1 MKIYLDALE
10 ADKPVTTSFGS
21 VTIEGL
27 SLEYSGFLG
36 LPDTF
41 TGWIE
46 TSDEDLNQ
54 WWYDS
59 AYTNEI
65 TTDTFRRFDTEP
77 RQANSSTLIG
87 KLVLHDGAK
96 RDRDPYVGDIAVS
109 GKTAYL
115 THDTAKAARNV
126 LADLAD
132 HQRADGWIPPA
143 SIRLYDLPLM
153 DYPLWWVVC
162 SYDLY
167 MYTGELSPNF
177 YFLPRVVWGALPP
190 HLTTQRPPHLLI
202 HTSAR
207 GNTDSEIFR
216 RRCRLH

>member
-1 MKIYLDALE
+1 MKIYLDSLP
-10 ADKPVTTSFGS
+10 ADSPITTSFGS

-36 LPDTF
+36 HPDTF

-59 AYTNEI
+59 VYTNEI
-65 TTDTFRRFDTEP
+65 TTDTFRRWDTEP

-109 GKTAYL
+109 GKTTYL

-132 HQRADGWIPPA
+132 HQRDDGWIPPA
-143 SIRLYDLPLM
+143 SIRLYALPLM

-167 MYTGELSPNF
+167 MYTG
-177 YFLPRVVWGALPP
+177 G
-190 HLTTQRPPHLLI
+190 
-202 HTSAR
+202 
-207 GNTDSEIFR
+207 
-216 RRCRLH
+216 